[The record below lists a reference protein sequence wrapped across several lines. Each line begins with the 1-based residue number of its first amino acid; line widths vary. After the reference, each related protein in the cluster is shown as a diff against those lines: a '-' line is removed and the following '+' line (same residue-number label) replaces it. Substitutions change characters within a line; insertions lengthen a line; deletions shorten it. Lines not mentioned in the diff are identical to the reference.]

1 MQGPKNEPVRLFANC
16 KLLVVEITANK
27 WQGVGYLVG
36 ELIRTHILNLKT
48 VLWNLEFTL
57 GVIES
62 MNVFK

>member
-16 KLLVVEITANK
+16 KLLVVERTANK

-36 ELIRTHILNLKT
+36 EIIRKHILNLKT